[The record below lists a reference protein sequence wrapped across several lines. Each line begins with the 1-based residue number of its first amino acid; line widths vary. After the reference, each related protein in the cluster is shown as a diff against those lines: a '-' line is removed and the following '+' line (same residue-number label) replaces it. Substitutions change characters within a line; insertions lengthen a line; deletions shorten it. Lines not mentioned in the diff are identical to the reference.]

1 MKDPERLGEP
11 PTSVVDESACR
22 WFAGLWRPDDGL
34 EQAPTVT
41 DSHLV
46 RAEQT
51 AEAAALLDAAE
62 LQLAVQH
69 RFVLSRFNKA
79 DAEII
84 AELRVRHFS
93 ELQEAEAVVA
103 SRLASPAVW
112 MRGATRAYSEAV
124 PEPAEMDVTLVEK
137 LVASLKSL
145 MIVMAALATVV
156 GLVVTIAPAV
166 PACSSS
172 FACL

>member
-1 MKDPERLGEP
+1 MPRYGVR
-11 PTSVVDESACR
+11 TT
-22 WFAGLWRPDDGL
+22 GL

-124 PEPAEMDVTLVEK
+124 LEPAEMDGTLVAK

-145 MIVMAALATVV
+145 MIVMAALAIVV
-156 GLVVTIAPAV
+156 GLMVTIAPAV